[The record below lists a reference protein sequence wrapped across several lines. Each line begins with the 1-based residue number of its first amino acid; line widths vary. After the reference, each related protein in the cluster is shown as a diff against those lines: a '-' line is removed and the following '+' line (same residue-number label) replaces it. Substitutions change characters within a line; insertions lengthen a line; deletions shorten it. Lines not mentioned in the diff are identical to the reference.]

1 MASVP
6 APTPVPSGRTIR
18 QIKPLPKARNNFERI
33 AWMFMRYSGLAL
45 VFLSLSHFWMQHL
58 IIGTHNIQVADT
70 VLRWG
75 ETGKAVTF
83 ENVIWRAY
91 YAVILGLA
99 MLHGLN
105 GLRQVTTDYFRGAV
119 YKIIM
124 GVAVVLIG
132 AVSIGGLVA
141 LAAGAT
147 LVTK

>member
-1 MASVP
+1 MASI
-6 APTPVPSGRTIR
+6 PTNTNPTGRTVR

-45 VFLSLSHFWMQHL
+45 VFLSLSHFWMQHI
-58 IIGTHNIQVADT
+58 IIGTHAITANGTI
-70 VLRWG
+70 LRWG

-83 ENVIWRAY
+83 ENVIWRGY

-105 GLRQVTTDYFRGAV
+105 GLRQITTDYFRGNV

-124 GVAVVLIG
+124 GAATLLIAVVAL
-132 AVSIGGLVA
+132 GGFIA

>member
-1 MASVP
+1 MASIP
-6 APTPVPSGRTIR
+6 ASPSTPTGRTVR
-18 QIKPLPKARNNFERI
+18 QVKPLPKARNNFERI

-58 IIGTHNIQVADT
+58 VIGTHNIQVGDT

-83 ENVIWRAY
+83 ENIIWRGY

-105 GLRQVTTDYFRGAV
+105 GLRQIVGDYFRSTA
-119 YKIIM
+119 YKLIM
-124 GVAVVLIG
+124 GAAVVIIG
-132 AVSIGGLVA
+132 LVSIGGLVA

>member
-1 MASVP
+1 MASIP
-6 APTPVPSGRTIR
+6 APTGRTVR

-58 IIGTHNIQVADT
+58 IIGTHNIQVGDT

-75 ETGKAVTF
+75 ETGKAITF
-83 ENVIWRAY
+83 ENIIWRAY

-105 GLRQVTTDYFRGAV
+105 GLRQITTDYFRGNV

-124 GVAVVLIG
+124 GAAVVLIG
-132 AVSIGGLVA
+132 LVSVGGFVA

>member
-1 MASVP
+1 MASIP
-6 APTPVPSGRTIR
+6 APTGRTVR

-58 IIGTHNIQVADT
+58 IIGTHNIQVGDT

-83 ENVIWRAY
+83 ENIIWRAY
-91 YAVILGLA
+91 YAVMLGLA

-105 GLRQVTTDYFRGAV
+105 GLRQITTDYFRGNV

-124 GVAVVLIG
+124 GAAVVLIG
-132 AVSIGGLVA
+132 LVSVGGFVA